1 MLYCL
6 YIERCQGKGGQ
17 ASSAIEMNGSVLCK
31 MLTDTTYTHY
41 VSLSCSF
48 KIIQVIY
55 LLLVMIGTL
64 HPFTW
69 LSSVSDTS
77 IWRGSF
83 GTQTVSCSWADK
95 CRYEKLTTKDCR
107 PRISLPFTKTS
118 SQFGETWKKRAKVEK
133 MSWVEFGTAC
143 EQNLT
148 FVNWPQTDFDIH
160 RNRCSF
166 CFAFLKHSLELDFIS
181 TFMFVQH
188 NRYFITDFL
197 HFYSSCKAL
206 WNTVLQR
213 AI

>member
-1 MLYCL
+1 
-6 YIERCQGKGGQ
+6 
-17 ASSAIEMNGSVLCK
+17 

-41 VSLSCSF
+41 VSLSCSV

-118 SQFGETWKKRAKVEK
+118 SQFGETWKKKQQEK
-133 MSWVEFGTAC
+133 SKGGENELGWGWDKCM
-143 EQNLT
+143 QNLT
-148 FVNWPQTDFDIH
+148 FVTDLKQTLIDFD

-181 TFMFVQH
+181 TFMFVQQI
-188 NRYFITDFL
+188 RYFITDFL
-197 HFYSSCKAL
+197 QFYSSCKVL
-206 WNTVLQR
+206 WNTVLER
-213 AI
+213 VI